1 MTPILAALAL
11 SLTPSAQM
19 APVEQAIA
27 RTIHISLP
35 NDAYDWA
42 MDWSPFGVRLGRE
55 ARWHLSEPGAD
66 DQDRLPDGV
75 YRRVGWISQD
85 GASGG
90 IAACG
95 DETRVHS
102 LAIAMSDTWLGR
114 SDLIAEL
121 SDLGVAATEVSR
133 REAVM
138 PEGASDYDRSLRR
151 RAPARIVWTLR
162 KAGHG
167 DATLTAD
174 HGCTSPGMRSAARC
188 WTHYTVQF
196 RPADPDVI
204 ECALPGRYG
213 A

>member
-1 MTPILAALAL
+1 MTPALAALAMSL
-11 SLTPSAQM
+11 SPLTQM
-19 APVEQAIA
+19 PPVEQAIA
-27 RTIHISLP
+27 RTIDVSLP
-35 NDAYDWA
+35 DDAYDWA

-85 GASGG
+85 GASGE

-102 LAIAMSDTWLGR
+102 LATAMSDTWLGR

-121 SDLGVAATEVSR
+121 SALGVTATEVSR

-138 PEGASDYDRSLRR
+138 PEGASDYDRSLRL
-151 RAPARIVWTLR
+151 RAPARIVWRLE

-167 DATLTAD
+167 DTTLTAD
-174 HGCTSPGMRSAARC
+174 HGCTPPGTRSAPRC

-196 RPADPDVI
+196 RPTDPDAI

>member
-11 SLTPSAQM
+11 SLSPSIQM

-27 RTIHISLP
+27 RVIDVSLP
-35 NDAYDWA
+35 DDRYDWA

-55 ARWHLSEPGAD
+55 ARWHLSEPMAD
-66 DQDRLPDGV
+66 DEDGLPDGV

-95 DETRVHS
+95 DGTRVHS
-102 LAIAMSDTWLGR
+102 LVIAMSGTWLGR

-121 SDLGVAATEVSR
+121 SALGVTATEVSR

-138 PEGASDYDRSLRR
+138 PEGASDHDRSLRR
-151 RAPARIVWTLR
+151 RAPARVVWTLQ
-162 KAGHG
+162 KPGHG
-167 DATLTAD
+167 EAILAAD
-174 HGCTSPGMRSAARC
+174 HGCTPPGTRSAPRC
-188 WTHYTVQF
+188 RTHYTVQF
-196 RPADPDVI
+196 RPADPQAI
-204 ECALPGRYG
+204 ECPLPGRQG